1 MSDEVK
7 FSGTVVIGR
16 KVKSFSYLNDLT
28 EIVKELS
35 EENRIENNG

>member
-7 FSGTVVIGR
+7 FSGTVVVGNKSR
-16 KVKSFSYLNDLT
+16 SFSNLNDLS

-35 EENRIENNG
+35 EENKREKNG